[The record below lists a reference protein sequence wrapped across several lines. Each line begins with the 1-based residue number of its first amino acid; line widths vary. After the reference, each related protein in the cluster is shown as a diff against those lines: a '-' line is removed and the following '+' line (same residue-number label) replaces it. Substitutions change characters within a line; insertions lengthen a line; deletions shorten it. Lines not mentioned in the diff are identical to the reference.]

1 MSNPQSNVQ
10 QASPVYS
17 KFEKLIDDKKIED
30 IKIEALRLLRDKVVS
45 VSGDIVIVEAYKY
58 KGSDNKKMFIMVNLY
73 LQSGW
78 WIEISITQ
86 DGKVYHHVYYGNG
99 EK

>member
-1 MSNPQSNVQ
+1 VSNVQ
-10 QASPVYS
+10 QVSQVYS
-17 KFEKLIDDKKIED
+17 KFERLIDEQKVED
-30 IKIEALRLLRDKVVS
+30 IKIEALKLLRDKVVS
-45 VSGDIVIVEAYKY
+45 VSDAVAIVEAYKY

-86 DGKVYHHVYYGNG
+86 EGKVYHHIYYGSG
-99 EK
+99 EP